1 MQVQLNSD
9 KNIVGSPGLQEHVQA
24 LLEQELKHLA
34 KEITRVEVHLNDAN
48 SSKSG
53 SDDKRCMLEARVARM
68 QPISVEHRAATV
80 DLAINGAAEQLSR
93 AVKNSLEKLDTN
105 AKRRVSI
112 KHMDHDQASDQ

>member
-9 KNIVGSPGLQEHVQA
+9 KNIVGSPGLQDHVQK

-34 KEITRVEVHLNDAN
+34 KEITRVEVHLNDEN

-53 SDDKRCMLEARVARM
+53 SDDKRCLLEARVARM
-68 QPISVEHRAATV
+68 QPISVEHRAATI

-93 AVKNSLEKLDTN
+93 AVKNALEKIDTT

-112 KHMDHDQASDQ
+112 KHMDIDQAGEQ